1 MSYADTEAQN
11 FLYIFI
17 LLGFIFFLAV
27 LTMNEYSS
35 KQTASILQPC
45 NYNYR

>member
-1 MSYADTEAQN
+1 MRIVTN

-27 LTMNEYSS
+27 LTV
-35 KQTASILQPC
+35 T
-45 NYNYR
+45 